1 MVGSRISV
9 IHMKHESI
17 RINLSCAKN
26 NFADYSSVFKSYW
39 IYLFHSCRLLYTVY
53 VQTNKTDALDI
64 FSPHFFHWRGKKQTF
79 KTWFKFPSIEILV
92 SEVILKTP
100 ELP

>member
-1 MVGSRISV
+1 
-9 IHMKHESI
+9 MKHESI
-17 RINLSCAKN
+17 RYVKHNLSRAKN

-39 IYLFHSCRLLYTVY
+39 IYLFHSCWLWYTVY

-64 FSPHFFHWRGKKQTF
+64 FSPHFFHWRGKKKNLAKKKQTF
-79 KTWFKFPSIEILV
+79 KTWFKFPSIKILV
-92 SEVILKTP
+92 LEVILKTP